1 METRLKSFTQFIGE
15 HLTVSS
21 ELKYHVNRDLS
32 ITESIFRP
40 GSAAHIELLVEARNL
55 FEANGIT
62 LGELDRSLFEHTDLG
77 KVALYEGQV
86 VPLDLVLEAEY
97 HGKTVEIGKPQRG
110 GAKKYHVY
118 VLNPKTK
125 KVKLISFGDVHGGL
139 TAKVSNPKARK
150 SFAAR
155 HRCAEKTDR
164 MTAGYWACRINRY
177 AHLWGGK
184 TYPGFW

>member
-15 HLTVSS
+15 HVSIS
-21 ELKYHVNRDLS
+21 EDLKYHIDGGLS
-32 ITESIFRP
+32 IAESAFRP
-40 GSAAHIELLVEARNL
+40 GSQAHMELLTEARAL
-55 FEANGIT
+55 FEAGKIK
-62 LGELDRSLFEHTDLG
+62 LGEMDHQLFTETDLG
-77 KVALYEGQV
+77 RVALYEGQV

-97 HGKTVEIGKPQRG
+97 KGRNVELGKPQRG

-118 VLNPKTK
+118 VMHPKTK
-125 KVKLISFGDVHGGL
+125 RVKLISFGDVHGGL

-155 HRCAEKTDR
+155 HRCAEKKDR
-164 MTAGYWACRINRY
+164 LSAGYWACRINRY

-184 TYPGFW
+184 TYPGYW